1 MGLFIK
7 DTTPALFMTAGDVP
21 AGYQSCGL
29 ITSVQLGDNYK
40 KTLTKA
46 QDELQ
51 AAAKQLGGSAI
62 ANFKVVLAENS
73 TGPASLIAYGDAIQK
88 C

>member
-1 MGLFIK
+1 MGFFTK

-29 ITSVQLGDNYK
+29 ITSVQIGGGYK
-40 KTLTKA
+40 KALSKA

-73 TGPASLIAYGDAIQK
+73 AGPSSLIAYGDAIKK

>member
-1 MGLFIK
+1 MGLFTK

-29 ITSVQLGDNYK
+29 ITSVQLGDNDK

-51 AAAKQLGGSAI
+51 AAA
-62 ANFKVVLAENS
+62 N
-73 TGPASLIAYGDAIQK
+73 
-88 C
+88 